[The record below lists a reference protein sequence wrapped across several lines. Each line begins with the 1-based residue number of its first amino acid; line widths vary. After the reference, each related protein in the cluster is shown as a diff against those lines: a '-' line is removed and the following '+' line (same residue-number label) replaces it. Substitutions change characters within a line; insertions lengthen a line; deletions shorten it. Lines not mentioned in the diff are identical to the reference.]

1 MSIVPS
7 FPFYLSLTMSSVT
20 EAIKSTFG
28 GPKNTAKHA
37 DLQRDVVDPSK
48 VKENVLTTDHGV
60 KVSDTDNW
68 CVVQLFRTMLAFLT
82 APKVEGIEWQ

>member
-1 MSIVPS
+1 
-7 FPFYLSLTMSSVT
+7 MSSVT

-28 GPKNTAKHA
+28 GPTNTAKHA

-48 VKENVLTTDHGV
+48 VKQNVLTTDHGV

-68 CVVQLFRTMLAFLT
+68 YVFHVPHDTPAFLT
-82 APKVEGIEWQ
+82 APKVESDEW